1 MAEAMSRRITPPEAG
16 APSESPATTTKE
28 TRALLACGVVAGPLF
43 VAVALLQA
51 LTRQGFDLGRHPLSL
66 LSLGDLGWIQI
77 ANFVVAG
84 LLSVAFAVGLRRVLR
99 PGRGSRW
106 GPRLIGAYGV
116 GLIMGGVFLAD
127 AGAGFPPGAPA
138 GAPEQLS
145 WHGIL
150 HDAGHLLALLS
161 LLAACFVLAR
171 RFAAL
176 GKRGWATYCVATG
189 VALLGL
195 MAWPDPDTVL
205 VQLAVAIVLGWAWL
219 SALAA
224 RLLTRLPEVTSSI
237 DSPTA
242 PGQAQP
248 EPDEAGTGTPDGLGP
263 GPTRR

>member
-1 MAEAMSRRITPPEAG
+1 MSRRIATPGAG
-16 APSESPATTTKE
+16 APSGSSAATTRQ

-51 LTRQGFDLGRHPLSL
+51 LSRDGFDLGRHPLSL
-66 LSLGDLGWIQI
+66 LSLGQLGWIQI

-84 LLSVAFAVGLRRVLR
+84 LLVVAAAVGMRRVLH
-99 PGRGSRW
+99 PGRGGTW
-106 GPRLIGAYGV
+106 APLLVGAYGV
-116 GLIMGGVFLAD
+116 GLIGGGVFLAD

-150 HDAGHLLALLS
+150 HDLAHVLAFLALTT
-161 LLAACFVLAR
+161 ACFVLAR

-176 GKRGWATYCVATG
+176 GQRGWATYCVATG

-195 MAWPDPDTVL
+195 MAWPDRDTVL

-219 SALAA
+219 SVLAT
-224 RLLTRLPEVTSSI
+224 RLLRGLPDAAAT
-237 DSPTA
+237 PA
-242 PGQAQP
+242 AAQ
-248 EPDEAGTGTPDGLGP
+248 
-263 GPTRR
+263 